1 MDFIQQN
8 LLLVVLVV
16 VSGGMLLASFQSSA
30 SELSPAD
37 ATLKINRED
46 ALVIDVRSPGEF
58 AEGHIA
64 DSKNLPLEKLN
75 ERLAE
80 FEKFKSRPI
89 ILSCKSGARS
99 GGACGILRKNGFEK
113 VFTLAG
119 GMTAGLQ
126 AGLPVKRGAK

>member
-119 GMTAGLQ
+119 GMTAWLQ